1 MTDAIS
7 FEVHLDQ
14 PYDQAL
20 ALVIDALKAEAFGV
34 LSNIDVKATLKEKI
48 DADFR
53 PYAILGACNPA
64 LAHRALSHSA
74 EVGLMLPCNVTVE
87 SDGAGGTTVRII
99 NPETMLQGAGM
110 GDDPELKDVA
120 LKARERLERVAR
132 ALAVASASK
141 TL

>member
-7 FEVHLDQ
+7 FEVQLDQ

-20 ALVIDALKAEAFGV
+20 TSVIDALKAEAFGV
-34 LSNIDVKATLKEKI
+34 LSYIDVKATLKEKI
-48 DADFR
+48 DVDFR
-53 PYAILGACNPA
+53 PYAILGVCNPA

-87 SDGAGGTTVRII
+87 SDGAGGATVRII
-99 NPETMLQGAGM
+99 NPQTMLQGAGM
-110 GDDPELKDVA
+110 GDDPELMDVA